1 MMANPFLLVPVLAL
15 GLAPLAQAETMTRA
29 DMRAYLA
36 GEIARCWNIR
46 ALSEAAQG
54 TAVTLS
60 VSVAPDG
67 RIVPGSVT
75 FLSATTDVQATID
88 EAYHS
93 ARRAVLRCGGEP
105 FDLPSARH
113 DDWRDLELTFDPRPF
128 LS

>member
-1 MMANPFLLVPVLAL
+1 MIATLRSLVPLMAL
-15 GLAPLAQAETMTRA
+15 GLAAPAGADPMTRA

-36 GEIARCWNIR
+36 NEISPCWNVW
-46 ALSEAAQG
+46 ALSEDAQG
-54 TAVTLS
+54 TVVTLS

-75 FLSATTDVQATID
+75 YMSASTEVQAIID
-88 EAYHS
+88 EAFEA
-93 ARRAVLRCGGEP
+93 ARRAVLRCGAIP
-105 FDLPSARH
+105 FDLPPGRH